1 MTDQPER
8 REGDPPSQGRVPPP
22 PYDTLAALAAQV
34 GDIRGK
40 VRFLESIVDRAGL
53 AFVSDLK
60 ARQGRLTADLDAL
73 ATQVENLAVRLEG
86 ALAAGPRT
94 AAPTW
99 VGLTDEQRD
108 AQLGALSQWVETL
121 LVPSYSPDPPIM
133 ACWHNHWAAI
143 WELSTIWAEWRRIY
157 QRPAPD
163 LQGALDFHNRWL
175 PSALERTGRALAK
188 CTDRQCAASAS
199 RHL

>member
-8 REGDPPSQGRVPPP
+8 REGDPPEEGRVPHP

-40 VRFLESIVDRAGL
+40 VRFLESVVDRAGL
-53 AFVSDLK
+53 AFVNDLE

-73 ATQVENLAVRLEG
+73 ATQVENLAVGLED
-86 ALAAGPRT
+86 ALASRPRT

-108 AQLGALSQWVETL
+108 TQLLALGRWVETV
-121 LVPSYSPDPPIM
+121 LVPGYTPDPPLL
-133 ACWHNHWAAI
+133 ACWRNHWPAI
-143 WELSTIWAEWRRIY
+143 WELSTVWAEWRRIY
-157 QRPAPD
+157 ERAIPD

-175 PSALERTGRALAK
+175 PGALERTRRALAK
-188 CTDRQCAASAS
+188 CTDRQCAAVTGRSQ
-199 RHL
+199 